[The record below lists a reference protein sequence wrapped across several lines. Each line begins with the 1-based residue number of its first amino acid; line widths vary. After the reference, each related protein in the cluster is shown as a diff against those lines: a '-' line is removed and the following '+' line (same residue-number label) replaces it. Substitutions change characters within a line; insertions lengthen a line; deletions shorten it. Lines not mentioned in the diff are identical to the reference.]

1 MRNAEELVYGGIVSP
16 GSRTKWASTSLSS
29 EFDYVLERLC
39 KMQRDT
45 IRMSRVD
52 GGENVIEIDDDVM

>member
-1 MRNAEELVYGGIVSP
+1 M
-16 GSRTKWASTSLSS
+16 
-29 EFDYVLERLC
+29 LERLC